1 MDLSILIINWNTRDM
16 LRDCLTS
23 VFKGAPKGYQFEVI
37 VVDNASEDG
46 SQEMVRSEYPQV
58 TMIMNDENRGFAAA
72 NNQAMAIASGA
83 NILLLNSD
91 TLVHGDVLSR
101 SLDYM
106 KAHWNV
112 GAMGCRVLN
121 ADGSLQHSTSQFPSF
136 ANLAFQ
142 TFGLDRVSIVPAFR
156 KYRMLDW
163 DRQSERY
170 VETISGCYLLVR
182 KHCIEAVG
190 MLDEDFFFFGE
201 ETDWCRR
208 IREAGWRVAFA
219 PVGDITH
226 FGGGSSG
233 SLNHRRDLMLS
244 EATVRL
250 HRKHSG
256 FIHALSVY
264 LLLLTFNSSR
274 LIYWAL
280 VGAVSKSGSAR
291 DRSRHF
297 KGVSFSFWKAWPKL
311 GREFQ

>member
-1 MDLSILIINWNTRDM
+1 MDLSIVIVNWNTCEL

-23 VFKGAPKGYQFEVI
+23 VFAGAPVGHSYEVI
-37 VVDNASEDG
+37 VVDNASTDG
-46 SQEMVRSEYPQV
+46 SQDMVRQQFPNV

-72 NNQAMAIASGA
+72 NNQAMAIASGN

-91 TLVHGDVLSR
+91 TLVHGDVLTK

-121 ADGSLQHSTSQFPSF
+121 ADGSLQHSASQFPSF
-136 ANLAFQ
+136 LNLAFQ
-142 TFGLDRVSIVPAFR
+142 TLGLDRLKGIPAFR

-170 VETISGCYLLVR
+170 VETISGCFLLVR
-182 KHCIEAVG
+182 KQCIAAVG

-208 IREAGWRVAFA
+208 IREAGWRIAFS

-233 SLNHRRDLMLS
+233 TLNHKRDLMLS

-256 FIHALSVY
+256 LFTAFSIY
-264 LLLLTFNSSR
+264 LLLMAFNGSR
-274 LIYWAL
+274 FIYWAL
-280 VGAVSKSGSAR
+280 VGAFSQTTRAQNR
-291 DRSRHF
+291 RRHF
-297 KGVSFSFWKAWPKL
+297 KGVSSSFIKAWPKV
-311 GREFQ
+311 GRAFQ

>member
-1 MDLSILIINWNTRDM
+1 MDLSILIINWNTRDL

-23 VFKGAPKGYQFEVI
+23 VFEGAPDGRSYEVI

-46 SQEMVRSEYPQV
+46 SQEMVRREFPQA

-72 NNQAMAIASGA
+72 NNQAMAIASGECV
-83 NILLLNSD
+83 LLLNSD
-91 TLVHGDVLSR
+91 TLVHGDVLGKSVE
-101 SLDYM
+101 YM
-106 KAHWNV
+106 DAHWHV

-121 ADGSLQHSTSQFPSF
+121 ADQSVQHSTSQFPSLL
-136 ANLAFQ
+136 NLIVQ
-142 TFGLDRVSIVPAFR
+142 TLGLDRFKSIPAFR

-170 VETISGCYLLVR
+170 VQTISGCFLMVR
-182 KHCIEAVG
+182 KQCIDVVG
-190 MLDEDFFFFGE
+190 TLDESFFFFGE

-208 IREAGWRVAFA
+208 IREADWRVAFA

-233 SLNHRRDLMLS
+233 VLNYRRDLMLT

-256 FIHALSVY
+256 LVTACCVY
-264 LLLLTFNSSR
+264 LLLLAFNGSR
-274 LIYWAL
+274 FFYWAAASMF
-280 VGAVSKSGSAR
+280 GRATRAKA
-291 DRSRHF
+291 RSRHF
-297 KGVSFSFWKAWPKL
+297 RGISLSFLRAWPKS
-311 GREFQ
+311 GRAFQ

>member
-1 MDLSILIINWNTRDM
+1 MDLSILIINWNTRKM

-23 VFKGAPKGYQFEVI
+23 VFEGAPEGRRYEVI

-46 SQEMVRSEYPQV
+46 SQAMVRSEFPQV

-91 TLVHGDVLSR
+91 TLIHGDVLAR
-101 SLDYM
+101 SLEYM
-106 KAHWNV
+106 DAHWHV

-136 ANLAFQ
+136 LNLAYQ
-142 TFGLDRVSIVPAFR
+142 TFGLDRVTAVSAFR

-163 DRQSERY
+163 DRLSECY
-170 VETISGCYLLVR
+170 VETISGCFLLVR
-182 KHCIEAVG
+182 KQCIDAVG

-208 IREAGWRVAFA
+208 IQEAGWRVAFA

-233 SLNHRRDLMLS
+233 ALNHRRDLMLT

-256 FIHALSVY
+256 LFTALCVY
-264 LLLLTFNSSR
+264 LVLLAFNSSR
-274 LIYWAL
+274 FLYWAC
-280 VGAVSKSGSAR
+280 VGLFGRAKHAQE
-291 DRSRHF
+291 RSRHF
-297 KGVSFSFWKAWPKL
+297 KGVSFSFLKAWPML
-311 GREFQ
+311 GRAFQ

>member
-1 MDLSILIINWNTRDM
+1 MDLSILIINWNTREM

-23 VFKGAPKGYQFEVI
+23 VFEGTPAGYRVEII

-46 SQEMVRSEYPQV
+46 SQEMVRTEFPQV
-58 TMIMNDENRGFAAA
+58 IMIKNDENRGFAAA
-72 NNQAMAIASGA
+72 NNQAMVIASGT

-91 TLVHGDVLSR
+91 TLVHGDVLVR
-101 SLDYM
+101 SLEYM
-106 KAHWNV
+106 NAHCNV

-136 ANLAFQ
+136 TNLAFQ
-142 TFGLDRVSIVPAFR
+142 TLGLDRLTSLPAFR

-163 DRQSERY
+163 DRQSECY
-170 VETISGCYLLVR
+170 VETVSGCYLMVR
-182 KHCIEAVG
+182 KQCIEAVG
-190 MLDEDFFFFGE
+190 LLDEDFFFFGE

-208 IREAGWRVAFA
+208 MREAGWHVAFA

-233 SLNHRRDLMLS
+233 SLNHKRDLMLS

-250 HRKHSG
+250 HRKHAGLFS
-256 FIHALSVY
+256 ALSVY
-264 LLLLTFNSSR
+264 LLLFAFNASR
-274 LIYWAL
+274 LIYWSA
-280 VGAVSKSGSAR
+280 VGAFFKAGPAR
-291 DRSRHF
+291 DRSHHF

-311 GREFQ
+311 GRAVQ

>member
-23 VFKGAPKGYQFEVI
+23 VFDSAPKAHSFEVI

-46 SQEMVRSEYPQV
+46 SQGMVRNEFPQV
-58 TMIMNDENRGFAAA
+58 TLIVNNENRGFAAA

-91 TLVHGDVLSR
+91 TLVHGDVLQK
-101 SLDYM
+101 SLSYM
-106 KAHWNV
+106 DAHWSV

-121 ADGSLQHSTSQFPSF
+121 SDGTLQHSTSQFPSF
-136 ANLAFQ
+136 LNLAFQ
-142 TFGLDRVSIVPAFR
+142 TFGFDRVTGIPALR

-182 KHCIEAVG
+182 KQCIDAVG
-190 MLDEDFFFFGE
+190 LFDEDFFFFGE

-208 IREAGWRVAFA
+208 IREAGWHVAYA
-219 PVGDITH
+219 PVGAITH
-226 FGGGSSG
+226 LGGGSSG
-233 SLNHRRDLMLS
+233 SLNHKRDLMLS

-250 HRKHSG
+250 HRKHIG
-256 FIHALSVY
+256 WFAAFSVY
-264 LLLLTFNSSR
+264 LLLLAFNGSRFLYWSS
-274 LIYWAL
+274 IGIFKKAD
-280 VGAVSKSGSAR
+280 SAK
-291 DRSRHF
+291 DRGRHF
-297 KGVSFSFWKAWPKL
+297 KGVSLNFWRAWPKL
-311 GREFQ
+311 GRAFQ

>member
-16 LRDCLTS
+16 LRDCLAS
-23 VFKGAPKGYQFEVI
+23 VFDGAPAERSYEVI
-37 VVDNASEDG
+37 VVDNASGDG
-46 SQEMVRSEYPQV
+46 SQEMVRNEFPQV

-91 TLVHGDVLSR
+91 TLVHGDVLAKSIE
-101 SLDYM
+101 YM
-106 KAHWNV
+106 DANWHV

-136 ANLAFQ
+136 LNLAFQ
-142 TFGLDRVSIVPAFR
+142 TLGFDRFSHVPMFR

-163 DRQSERY
+163 DRQSERF
-170 VETISGCYLLVR
+170 VPTISGCYLMVR
-182 KHCIEAVG
+182 KQCIDAVG

-219 PVGDITH
+219 PVGNITH

-233 SLNHRRDLMLS
+233 ALNYKRDLMLT

-256 FIHALSVY
+256 IFTAFAVY
-264 LLLLTFNSSR
+264 LLLLLFNSSR
-274 LIYWAL
+274 YAYWA
-280 VGAVSKSGSAR
+280 AVSTFGRAKCAKE
-291 DRSRHF
+291 RSRHF
-297 KGVSFSFWKAWPKL
+297 KGVSFGFLKAWPKH
-311 GREFQ
+311 GRAFQ